1 MTLTLR
7 AFPVSLYNHAER
19 FAGLIVAACGTV
31 LMAVA
36 AFPSLAAV
44 SPNLVDASVAYAEM
58 AGLCAMIG
66 TAALVHARQRTTQ
79 TRGALFAATSLWWA
93 ATLAFFPSALVFDLI
108 GLVAILASVASL
120 GTSREDDPTELIG
133 ATILASLYGR
143 ARPYGA

>member
-1 MTLTLR
+1 MTMTLR
-7 AFPVSLYNHAER
+7 AFPVALYNHAER

-44 SPNLVDASVAYAEM
+44 SPNLVDTTIAYAEM

-66 TAALVHARQRTTQ
+66 TAALVHARQRTSQ
-79 TRGALFAATSLWWA
+79 TRGALFAATTLWWA
-93 ATLAFFPSALVFDLI
+93 ATLAFFPTAPIFDLI

-120 GTSREDDPTELIG
+120 GTSRDDDPTELIG
-133 ATILASLYGR
+133 SAILASLYGR
-143 ARPYGA
+143 PRSHGA